1 MFDEKQVKKLQ
12 QLLAIKNKDN
22 ATLFAYRLQKFLEKS
37 GIKQGAIIKGINIIL
52 QDIHEKEKS
61 EAKEKI
67 KVNLKGIKH
76 PVLKKYGV
84 EIIKLYQEGLGAR
97 RIRKLLEMEHKA
109 KISHMAI
116 HNFLKQQKEE
126 NAKS

>member
-12 QLLAIKNKDN
+12 QLLAIKNKDY
-22 ATLFAYRLQKFLEKS
+22 ATLFAYRLQKFLEQN
-37 GIKQGAIIKGINIIL
+37 GLKQGVIIKGINIIL

-61 EAKEKI
+61 DAKEKI